1 MDISSG
7 CKLCVFIF
15 YNVCGRKM
23 EGSFLLEV
31 ARGCERMGYDMQEI
45 DRKNVGKVGYST
57 KIISRFLENRGL
69 NIALILAR
77 N

>member
-1 MDISSG
+1 MQVMCIHFLQCLWYENG
-7 CKLCVFIF
+7 
-15 YNVCGRKM
+15 
-23 EGSFLLEV
+23 GSFLLEV

-45 DRKNVGKVGYST
+45 DRENVGKVGCST